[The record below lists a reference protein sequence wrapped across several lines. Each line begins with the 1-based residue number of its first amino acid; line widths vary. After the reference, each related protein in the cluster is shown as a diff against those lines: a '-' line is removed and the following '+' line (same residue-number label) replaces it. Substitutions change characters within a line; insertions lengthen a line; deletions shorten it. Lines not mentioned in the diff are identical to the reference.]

1 MMITINVQLSEGI
14 RCILK
19 ETPSTVVVQIPE
31 PMTVKQ
37 LALDIG
43 IPPILIAFA
52 IADGEKKSLDD
63 VVESDASIHFFGTMA
78 GG

>member
-1 MMITINVQLSEGI
+1 MRVQLSEGI

-19 ETPSTVVVQIPE
+19 EKPSTIVVERPE
-31 PMTVKQ
+31 PVTIKQ
-37 LALDIG
+37 LAQVVG

-52 IADGEKKSLDD
+52 IANGEKKSLDD
-63 VVESDASIHFFGTMA
+63 VIDSDANIHFFGTMA

>member
-1 MMITINVQLSEGI
+1 MITIRVHLSEGI

-19 ETPSTVVVQIPE
+19 EKPSIGVVECQE
-31 PMTVKQ
+31 PVTVKQ
-37 LALDIG
+37 LARYIG
-43 IPPILIAFA
+43 VPPILIAFA

-63 VVESDASIHFFGTMA
+63 VVDSDAKIHLFGTMA

>member
-1 MMITINVQLSEGI
+1 MITIRVHLSEGI

-19 ETPSTVVVQIPE
+19 EKPAKIVAERPE
-31 PMTVKQ
+31 PLTVKQ
-37 LALDIG
+37 LARDIG

-52 IADGEKKSLDD
+52 IVDGEKKNLDD
-63 VVESDASIHFFGTMA
+63 VVDSDAKIHFFGTMA